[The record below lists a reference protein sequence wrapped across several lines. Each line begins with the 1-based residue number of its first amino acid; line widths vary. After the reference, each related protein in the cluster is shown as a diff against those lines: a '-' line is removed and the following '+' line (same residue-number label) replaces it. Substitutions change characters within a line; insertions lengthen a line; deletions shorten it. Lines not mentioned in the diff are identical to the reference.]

1 MLAENIYTKQYQPE
15 ITVIKC
21 QEYKDS
27 EMYHCSDINLNT
39 LRQVIQNDVQ
49 LIVSYSPMFYK
60 VPFYKLIF
68 DLKKAN
74 ISLQFSDIN
83 IPYQISRF
91 RQNRITFDQLQNIIP
106 NHFLPQNEI
115 ISSLLN
121 QQQRQSFIWSKRQ
134 KRTNNYKNLQFIQV
148 KDVAPV
154 TPEISEQTKL
164 RDSVSDKNQ

>member
-1 MLAENIYTKQYQPE
+1 
-15 ITVIKC
+15 
-21 QEYKDS
+21 
-27 EMYHCSDINLNT
+27 
-39 LRQVIQNDVQ
+39 
-49 LIVSYSPMFYK
+49 MFYK

-74 ISLQFSDIN
+74 ISLQFPDIN

-91 RQNRITFDQLQNIIP
+91 RQNRITYEQLQIIIP

-134 KRTNNYKNLQFIQV
+134 KRTNNYKNLQFIQM
-148 KDVAPV
+148 KEAAPV

-164 RDSVSDKNQ
+164 RDSVSDKSQ